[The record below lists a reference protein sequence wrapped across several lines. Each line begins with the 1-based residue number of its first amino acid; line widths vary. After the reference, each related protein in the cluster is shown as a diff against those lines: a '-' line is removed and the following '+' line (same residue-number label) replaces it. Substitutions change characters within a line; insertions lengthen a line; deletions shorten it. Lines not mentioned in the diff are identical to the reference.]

1 MRRFTLPTARTTID
15 VGMAAGGPRDRFRYD
30 SSTMYMI
37 AITSRLRQC
46 PRFSASFSCLRGGYM
61 TLPTPRGRGVGSA
74 AGLLA
79 TAVAFAEVK
88 VI

>member
-1 MRRFTLPTARTTID
+1 MRRFTLLTARTTID
-15 VGMAAGGPRDRFRYD
+15 VGMTAGGARFRYD

-37 AITSRLRQC
+37 AITSQLRQC